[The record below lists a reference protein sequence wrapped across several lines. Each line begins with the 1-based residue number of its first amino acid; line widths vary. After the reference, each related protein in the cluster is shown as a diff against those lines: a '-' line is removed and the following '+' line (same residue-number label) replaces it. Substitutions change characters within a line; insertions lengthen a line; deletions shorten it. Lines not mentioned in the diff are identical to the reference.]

1 MALLTGPGL
10 RKTELY
16 RAGRLHAMRASRF
29 VHVCLLACAFSVS
42 DARFVRAQ
50 DLPATE
56 VDTADQARGV
66 APRLDL
72 EIGLHFA
79 WGFGDPC
86 RRELD
91 VRTCTGSFPIL
102 GGQLLV
108 ELRPWNHIAF
118 GPVLAYDHWLGSD
131 SLRIASEGTVDYSR
145 HLWRLLMELRW
156 YSRRVQQGG
165 FFIDLR
171 AGVAWMTDTFSPS
184 SGGSPDVGATQ
195 TAPVVGFGFGGAF
208 LPYRG
213 LGATLALQGF
223 VAPFSKQAEDLP
235 GSVGAMRST
244 AYAYG
249 LFAFAGLTLSLS
261 IGAGL

>member
-1 MALLTGPGL
+1 MALLTGPDL

-16 RAGRLHAMRASRF
+16 RGSSELATRASGCIRA
-29 VHVCLLACAFSVS
+29 CLLACAAAGFSYV
-42 DARFVRAQ
+42 ARAQ

-56 VDTADQARGV
+56 VDTADQAHGV

-72 EIGLHFA
+72 EVGIHFA

-86 RRELD
+86 RQELD

-108 ELRPWNHIAF
+108 ELRPWNHVAF
-118 GPVLAYDHWLGSD
+118 GPVLAYDHRLGGET
-131 SLRIASEGTVDYSR
+131 LRIGGEGTVDYSR
-145 HLWRLLMELRW
+145 HLWRLMLELRW

-165 FFIDLR
+165 FFVDLR
-171 AGVAWMTDTFSPS
+171 GGVAWMTDTFSPT
-184 SGGSPDVGATQ
+184 SGGRPDVGATE
-195 TAPVVGFGFGGAF
+195 TAPLFGLGFGGSF

-223 VAPFSKQAEDLP
+223 LAPFSSDASDLP
-235 GSVGAMRST
+235 GSAGAVRST

-249 LFAFAGLTLSLS
+249 LLAFVGVTLSLS